1 MKYIMNVTKKS
12 VIGIAA
18 VFLVN
23 FSSGQSIE
31 QGIASVDS
39 QKYAKAREI
48 YNQLITQS
56 PEDAEN
62 YFYLGDTYLTQYE
75 PNFDTAA
82 EYFNKGITLDRRPY
96 LNRIGLATI
105 KLGKGDKSGI
115 ADIQEIVKDSREK
128 DAEVLYRAAEALT
141 MFDDTSAP
149 DLAID
154 YLNKAIERADRKG
167 VPAYYYYTLGD
178 AYRIKK
184 IPGDAMN
191 AYDKASAVAQNK
203 ASVFTRMGTL
213 WMAAKQWKLAKE
225 KIDQAI
231 AVDPT
236 YAPAYRALA
245 SFDIY
250 YQKNADANAALINYA
265 KYADEDPSTQLEI
278 AKLYFTTDDFANSK
292 LTLDKVFD
300 KVQDPIK
307 YKLRA
312 YLVYQDGNYAMAKQ
326 NLDLFMQK
334 AEKNRILEADKGL
347 AGLIDAGLAKTE
359 TDPAKK
365 AALIASS
372 VKNVGL
378 AKAAKDETLDWDLEL
393 AKINGTVVASADEG
407 TSSPEIEAL
416 KKQVQ
421 ANPKD
426 TNILFKLANSYQ
438 EAKNWSGAVLTWQK
452 MSNLLPD
459 WAPAYY
465 SQGYAFQ
472 QAGKTD
478 LAANSY
484 QKYIDKVKPAEVD
497 ANKETLSYAYFAVAY
512 LDKES
517 EPAKAKEYA
526 AKSVQLNPTYQDA
539 VKLNNQLNSGAA
551 GDPAMNGNM
560 NPSTTTTDMVKKPMD
575 STSTTT
581 TDMKKKPMDST
592 STSK

>member
-1 MKYIMNVTKKS
+1 MNFRKKT
-12 VIGIAA
+12 VIGVAA
-18 VFLVN
+18 LFLSN
-23 FSSGQSIE
+23 FAFAQSLE

-48 YNQLITQS
+48 FNQMIAS
-56 PEDAEN
+56 KPDDAEN
-62 YFYLGDTYLTQYE
+62 YFYLGDTYLTQFE
-75 PNFDTAA
+75 PNFDKAA
-82 EYFNKGITLDRRPY
+82 EYFNKGVSLDRKAY

-128 DAEVLYRAAEALT
+128 DPEVLFRAAEALT
-141 MFDDTSAP
+141 MFDKTSAP

-154 YLNKAIERADRKG
+154 YLNKAIDRAGRKG

-250 YQKNADANAALINYA
+250 YQKNAEARAALLNYA

-278 AKLYFTTDDFANSK
+278 AKLYFTTEDYAKSQE
-292 LTLDKVFD
+292 TLDKVFD
-300 KVQDPIK
+300 KVEDPIK

-312 YLVYQDGNYAMAKQ
+312 YLLFEAGKYADARKD
-326 NLDLFMQK
+326 LDTFMQK
-334 AEKNRILEADKGL
+334 ADKSRILDADKGL
-347 AGLIDAGLAKTE
+347 SGLIDAGLAKDE
-359 TDPAKK
+359 QDPTKK
-365 AALIASS
+365 AALLASS
-372 VKNVGL
+372 AKNIAI
-378 AKAAKDETLDWDLEL
+378 AKNAKDETLQWDMEL
-393 AKINGTVVASADEG
+393 AKINGVAMASADEG
-407 TSSPEIEAL
+407 PTSPEIENL

-421 ANPKD
+421 SNPKD
-426 TNILFKLANSYQ
+426 TNLLFKLANSYQ
-438 EAKNWSGAVLTWQK
+438 EVKNWTGAVLTWQK
-452 MSNLLPD
+452 IINLLPD

-465 SQGYAFQ
+465 GQAYSYQ
-472 QAGKTD
+472 QAENND
-478 LAANSY
+478 LAAIAY
-484 QKYIDKVKPAEVD
+484 QKYIDKVKPEEVA

-512 LDKES
+512 LSKDS
-517 EPAKAKEYA
+517 DPVKAKEYA
-526 AKSVQLNPTYQDA
+526 AKSVQLNPNYEDA
-539 VKLNNQLNSGAA
+539 VKLNNELNNAS
-551 GDPAMNGNM
+551 MQS
-560 NPSTTTTDMVKKPMD
+560 STDASAKAMD
-575 STSTTT
+575 SAAT
-581 TDMKKKPMDST
+581 K
-592 STSK
+592 

>member
-1 MKYIMNVTKKS
+1 MNVTKKS

-23 FSSGQSIE
+23 FSFGQSIE

-48 YNQLITQS
+48 YNEMITKTPDQ
-56 PEDAEN
+56 AEN
-62 YFYLGDTYLTQYE
+62 YFYLGDTYLTQFE
-75 PNFDTAA
+75 PNFVKAA
-82 EYFNKGITLDRRPY
+82 EYFNKGVTLDRRAY
-96 LNRIGLATI
+96 LNKIGLATI
-105 KLGKGDKSGI
+105 KLGKGDKSGFT
-115 ADIQEIVKDSREK
+115 DIQNIVSDSREK

-141 MFDDTSAP
+141 MFDATSSP
-149 DLAID
+149 DVAID
-154 YLNKAIERADRKG
+154 YLNKAIARADRKG

-245 SFDIY
+245 TFDIF
-250 YQKNADANAALINYA
+250 YQKNAEANAALINYA
-265 KYADEDPSTQLEI
+265 KYSDEDPSTQLEI

-292 LTLDKVFD
+292 MTLDKVFD
-300 KVQDPIK
+300 KVEDPIK

-312 YLVYQDGNYAMAKQ
+312 YLLFQDGNYISARQ
-326 NLDLFMQK
+326 DLDIFMQK

-347 AGLIDAGLAKTE
+347 SGLIDAGLAKTE
-359 TDPAKK
+359 TDATKK
-365 AALIASS
+365 AALLASAS
-372 VKNVGL
+372 KNVAL
-378 AKAAKDETLDWDLEL
+378 AVAAKDETLDWTLEL
-393 AKINGTVVASADEG
+393 AKINGNAIGSADSG
-407 TSSPEIEAL
+407 ASTPEIEAL

-438 EAKNWSGAVLTWQK
+438 DAKNWNGAVLTWQK
-452 MSNLLPD
+452 MNNLLPD

-465 SQGYAFQ
+465 SQGYAYQ
-472 QAGKTD
+472 QGGNTD
-478 LAANSY
+478 LAASSY
-484 QKYIDKVKPAEVD
+484 QKYIDKVKPAEID
-497 ANKETLSYAYFAVAY
+497 ANKETLSYAYFAIAY
-512 LDKES
+512 LDKGS
-517 EPAKAKEYA
+517 DLAKAKDYVS
-526 AKSVQLNPTYQDA
+526 KSVTLNPNYEDA
-539 VKLNNQLNSGAA
+539 VKLNKELNSNADANVTPA
-551 GDPAMNGNM
+551 GNVDN
-560 NPSTTTTDMVKKPMD
+560 STNKKPVD
-575 STSTTT
+575 STKITPT
-581 TDMKKKPMDST
+581 K
-592 STSK
+592 

>member
-1 MKYIMNVTKKS
+1 MNVTKKS
-12 VIGIAA
+12 VIGIA
-18 VFLVN
+18 VLFLSN
-23 FSSGQSIE
+23 FSFGQSIE

-48 YNQLITQS
+48 YNQMITQS
-56 PEDAEN
+56 PNDAEN
-62 YFYLGDTYLTQYE
+62 YFYLGDTYITQFE
-75 PNFDTAA
+75 PNFDKAA
-82 EYFNKGITLDRRPY
+82 EYFNKGVTLDRKAY

-141 MFDDTSAP
+141 MFDGTSSP

-154 YLNKAIERADRKG
+154 YLNKAIDRADRKG

-191 AYDKASAVAQNK
+191 AYDKASAVAKNK

-213 WMAAKQWKLAKE
+213 WMAAKLWKLAKE
-225 KIDQAI
+225 KIDAAI
-231 AVDPT
+231 AIDAT

-245 SFDIY
+245 TYDIF
-250 YQKNADANAALINYA
+250 YQENAKAKNDLINYA

-278 AKLYFTTDDFANSK
+278 AKLYFTIEDYANSK
-292 LTLDKVFD
+292 LTLDKIFD
-300 KVQDPIK
+300 KVEDPIK

-312 YLVYQDGNYAMAKQ
+312 YLLYQDANYAMAKQ
-326 NLDLFMQK
+326 DLDLFMQK

-347 AGLIDAGLAKTE
+347 AGLIEAGLAKTE

-372 VKNVGL
+372 VRNVGL
-378 AKAAKDETLDWDLEL
+378 AKASKDATLDWDSEL
-393 AKINGTVVASADEG
+393 AKINGVAMV
-407 TSSPEIEAL
+407 SSNQGPTTPEIENL

-421 ANPKD
+421 TNPKD

-438 EAKNWSGAVLTWQK
+438 EAKNWDGAVLTWAK

-465 SQGYAFQ
+465 SQAYAYQ
-472 QAGKTD
+472 QGGNND
-478 LAANSY
+478 MAANYY
-484 QKYIDKVKPAEVD
+484 QKYIDKVKPADLE
-497 ANKETLSYAYFAVAY
+497 ANKQTLSYAYFAVAY
-512 LDKES
+512 FDKDS
-517 EPAKAKEYA
+517 DMAKAKDYA
-526 AKSVQLNPTYQDA
+526 AKSVQLNPNYNDA
-539 VKLNNQLNSGAA
+539 VKLNAELNGGAVA
-551 GDPAMNGNM
+551 DPAMNGNM
-560 NPSTTTTDMVKKPMD
+560 NSSTTNDMTKKPMD
-575 STSTTT
+575 STS
-581 TDMKKKPMDST
+581 
-592 STSK
+592 SK